1 MTSPQDSA
9 TAPGVAGSGAGSGS
23 GSEKGQQPPDEA
35 HDALDWRG
43 SNNHSDEETPP
54 DVKSPGSD
62 TVQPKAPPLQKRR
75 RVTRACDECRRKKI
89 KCDGKQP
96 CTHCTVYSYDCTY
109 DQPSNRRRNPAPQYI
124 EALEN
129 RVHKAEAIL
138 RTVIPD
144 LDINDPRFD
153 TVGQEELVA
162 RIRDRLKISDD
173 ADSAGQQPA
182 GHERGEESLLE
193 SMVDNTGLL
202 DVDDQ
207 GHWDYHGH
215 SSGLIFMR
223 RLRKQFGNLPDPR
236 PEDRPTTKF
245 QNISHILEGA
255 KSSSESPIDSHL
267 SPLHD
272 LPDRDVARKLCMN
285 TLEDAC
291 CIMPLLHM
299 PSFYVMFDRIY
310 DTPPENFSNEENSF
324 LPLLYL
330 VLAVGCLFRGV
341 GDSTFDKSGYESAT
355 DQGFRYFKA
364 GRQLLDITECRDLT
378 SLQTVCFMIL
388 FLQSSAN
395 ISTCYSY
402 IGIALRASLRLGLHR
417 SVSANFNPIELETRK
432 RVFWVVRKM
441 DVHVSTILG
450 LPSMLSE
457 DDIDQEYPQAV
468 DDEFITAERILP
480 VPLNHITLMAGVNA
494 HIRLGRIVMKVL
506 KYIYPIKIAN
516 QSANHTYMVSHS
528 KIRELERDLQAW
540 HEDLPDSFRPGGD
553 APPHIE
559 RVRQLLRIG
568 YAHAQMVMYRPFLHY
583 VTGNSQERKIDK
595 RSFACAAACVS
606 VARNVVHITAGMKE
620 KKLLNGSYWFTMYT
634 TYFAVLS
641 LLFFILE
648 NPESATVKDGIL
660 KDALEGKNALAG
672 LAKNSMA
679 ADRCAQSLNSIFK
692 HLPEKLQ
699 NRRNTPTPLN
709 RKRAQPTP
717 PPASRT
723 KGTMTPPHSN
733 SATPSEN
740 MVVQPPQRSKT
751 FPVHLV
757 SKQVGQ
763 AKIQTVGA
771 SVDDNHHFQAARSW
785 RVNEQ
790 SPLGLSQ
797 ATPSSV
803 NDEDM
808 LRSSL
813 TPSPSPISVSQQ
825 SLLPAN
831 LQQQNYQQQQQ
842 QQQEQQEQPPSVSS
856 SVKQDT
862 SFSPPLDSMA
872 YIPDLMPMMFPSDD
886 PFAYPT
892 QPMSTLE
899 NNHFKGES
907 NIAGAQFGFTSSS
920 SSADPTSASTPIL
933 DPFHCFQSFSSNNNQ
948 DTSGSTA
955 SSLPPHLKQFPQLST
970 LGDPMA
976 SASSSTS
983 PGGLLQ
989 SPDLISMSDESFFWQ
1004 DLKSH
1009 QLSQPQH
1016 PSSQQQQQQQQH
1028 HPHDSRDHHMSGTPG
1043 FGMGMGM
1050 GMGVAGF
1057 GGLGMGMG
1065 MNMGVD
1071 LDDILGN
1078 ITAGAANDAADGVD
1092 TAGPEGNIE
1101 WSQWTDTGL

>member
-1 MTSPQDSA
+1 MASQNSA
-9 TAPGVAGSGAGSGS
+9 TIANAGSGAVNDSPN
-23 GSEKGQQPPDEA
+23 QRQEA
-35 HDALDWRG
+35 HEIHDWQG
-43 SNNHSDEETPP
+43 SNNPTDTDTPLDEQ
-54 DVKSPGSD
+54 SPNPESLQAK
-62 TVQPKAPPLQKRR
+62 VPAPLQKRR

-109 DQPSNRRRNPAPQYI
+109 DQPSNRRRNPPPQYI
-124 EALEN
+124 EALEA
-129 RVHKAEAIL
+129 RLQKAEAIL
-138 RTVIPD
+138 RAVVPD
-144 LDINDPRFD
+144 LDINDPRYD
-153 TVGQEELVA
+153 AHGPEEILSSLKNC
-162 RIRDRLKISDD
+162 LKISDND
-173 ADSAGQQPA
+173 KDDSEAKQPA
-182 GHERGEESLLE
+182 GQERGDESLLE

-202 DVDDQ
+202 DLDDQ

-236 PEDRPTTKF
+236 PEDRPVTKF

-272 LPDRDVARKLCMN
+272 LPEREVARKLCMN
-285 TLEDAC
+285 ALEDAC
-291 CIMPLLHM
+291 LILQFLHK

-330 VLAVGCLFRGV
+330 ALAVGCLFRGV
-341 GDSTFDKSGYESAT
+341 GDTTLDKSGYESAT
-355 DQGFRYFKA
+355 DQGFQYFRA

-378 SLQTVCFMIL
+378 SLQAVCFMIL

-450 LPSMLSE
+450 LPPMLSA
-457 DDIDQEYPQAV
+457 DDIDQEYPQAI
-468 DDEFITAERILP
+468 DDEYITAEGILP
-480 VPLNHITLMAGVNA
+480 MPPNHVTLMAGVNA
-494 HIRLGRIVMKVL
+494 HIGLSEIVMKVV

-516 QSANHTYMVSHS
+516 RGANHTYMVSHS

-540 HEDLPDSFRPGGD
+540 HENLPDSFRPGGD
-553 APPHIE
+553 ARPEVE
-559 RVRQLLRIG
+559 RMRQLLRIG
-568 YAHAQMVMYRPFLHY
+568 YAHVQMVMYRPFLHY
-583 VTGNSQERKIDK
+583 VTGNAQERKIDK

-641 LLFFILE
+641 LVFFILE

-699 NRRNTPTPLN
+699 NRRTTPVPFS

-717 PPASRT
+717 PPPAPKS
-723 KGTMTPPHSN
+723 KGTMTPPHTTT
-733 SATPSEN
+733 ATDN
-740 MVVQPPQRSKT
+740 VALNPPRRART
-751 FPVHLV
+751 FPAQLASHS
-757 SKQVGQ
+757 SKQTGQ
-763 AKIQTVGA
+763 PKHPTPPK
-771 SVDDNHHFQAARSW
+771 SVDDNHNINPTPAW

-790 SPLGLSQ
+790 TRIAQSQTPPSTSPVKDEE
-797 ATPSSV
+797 AMRTSSTSSPNSFLNQLV
-803 NDEDM
+803 PQSDHSHQNPQQQHPGS
-808 LRSSL
+808 SSL
-813 TPSPSPISVSQQ
+813 K
-825 SLLPAN
+825 
-831 LQQQNYQQQQQ
+831 
-842 QQQEQQEQPPSVSS
+842 QEI
-856 SVKQDT
+856 

-872 YIPDLMPMMFPSDD
+872 YLPDLMPMMFPSDD

-899 NNHFKGES
+899 NDHFKNDANS
-907 NIAGAQFGFTSSS
+907 AGAAQFGFRPSLTNPSTNPS
-920 SSADPTSASTPIL
+920 TSASSPNY
-933 DPFHCFQSFSSNNNQ
+933 DPFHGFQSFSNINQ
-948 DTSGSTA
+948 DTNNNPA
-955 SSLPPHLKQFPQLST
+955 SSLPYHLKQFPQFSNSPRQMSNT
-970 LGDPMA
+970 
-976 SASSSTS
+976 SASTS

-989 SPDLISMSDESFFWQ
+989 SPDLMSSDEAFFWQ
-1004 DLKSH
+1004 DLESQ
-1009 QLSQPQH
+1009 QLSQQQLQ
-1016 PSSQQQQQQQQH
+1016 SQQQQPQLPQQQPQ
-1028 HPHDSRDHHMSGTPG
+1028 PQQPQPQPQPDQQITGDQQMLGNPT
-1043 FGMGMGM
+1043 FGMGIGM
-1050 GMGVAGF
+1050 GMAGF

-1065 MNMGVD
+1065 TDIGVN
-1071 LDDILGN
+1071 LDDLLGN
-1078 ITAGAANDAADGVD
+1078 TGAGAGTGLD
-1092 TAGPEGNIE
+1092 GNIE
-1101 WSQWTDTGL
+1101 WNQWTDTGL

>member
-1 MTSPQDSA
+1 MSSKDSA
-9 TAPGVAGSGAGSGS
+9 AVAHAGSGKETNPQSH
-23 GSEKGQQPPDEA
+23 PHEA
-35 HDALDWRG
+35 HESQEWRN
-43 SNNHSDEETPP
+43 SNNQTDTDTPP
-54 DVKSPGSD
+54 DAKSPDSD
-62 TVQPKAPPLQKRR
+62 AMPPKAPPLQKRR

-129 RVHKAEAIL
+129 RVQKAEAIL
-138 RTVIPD
+138 RAVIPD

-153 TVGQEELVA
+153 TVGPEELVA
-162 RIRDRLKISDD
+162 RIRDRLKISDRGD
-173 ADSAGQQPA
+173 PEGQQLAGQ
-182 GHERGEESLLE
+182 EKGEESLLE

-207 GHWDYHGH
+207 GHWDYHGQ

-223 RLRKQFGNLPDPR
+223 HLRKQFGNLPDPR
-236 PEDRPTTKF
+236 PEDRPKTKF
-245 QNISHILEGA
+245 QNISHILEGT

-272 LPDRDVARKLCMN
+272 LPEKEVARKLCMN
-285 TLEDAC
+285 ALEDGC
-291 CIMPLLHM
+291 CIMRLLHI
-299 PSFYVMFDRIY
+299 PSFYVMLDRIY

-341 GDSTFDKSGYESAT
+341 GDSTLDKSGYESAT
-355 DQGFRYFKA
+355 DQGFQYFKA

-457 DDIDQEYPQAV
+457 DDIDQEYPQAI
-468 DDEFITAERILP
+468 DDEFITAEKILP
-480 VPLNHITLMAGVNA
+480 IPPNHITLMAGVNA
-494 HIRLGRIVMKVL
+494 HIRLGRIVMKVV
-506 KYIYPIKIAN
+506 KYIYPVKVAN
-516 QSANHTYMVSHS
+516 QGANHTYMVSHS

-559 RVRQLLRIG
+559 RMRQLLRIG
-568 YAHAQMVMYRPFLHY
+568 YAHVQMVMYRPFLHY
-583 VTGNSQERKIDK
+583 VTGNAQDRKIDK

-699 NRRNTPTPLN
+699 NRRNTPVPLN

-717 PPASRT
+717 PPASKPR
-723 KGTMTPPHSN
+723 GTMTPPN
-733 SATPSEN
+733 VTTATPDTLI
-740 MVVQPPQRSKT
+740 VQPPQRAKT
-751 FPVHLV
+751 FPVHLQA
-757 SKQVGQ
+757 SKQLGP
-763 AKIQTVGA
+763 ARNQTLGT
-771 SVDDNHHFQAARSW
+771 SVDDSHHIQPLRSW
-785 RVNEQ
+785 RANEQ
-790 SPLGLSQ
+790 SPFGLPES
-797 ATPSSV
+797 TPKSSSA

-808 LRSSL
+808 MRSSL
-813 TPSPSPISVSQQ
+813 TPSPSPISSSQQ
-825 SLLPAN
+825 TFLSFHQLPSH
-831 LQQQNYQQQQQ
+831 QQQQQ
-842 QQQEQQEQPPSVSS
+842 QQQQAHSLSS
-856 SVKQDT
+856 SSLKQDT

-899 NNHFKGES
+899 NDHFKKES
-907 NIAGAQFGFTSSS
+907 NIPGAQYGLRSSS
-920 SSADPTSASTPIL
+920 SLTNSSTDPTSASTPRL
-933 DPFHCFQSFSSNNNQ
+933 DPFHSFQSFTNTNNTQ
-948 DTSGSTA
+948 DTSGGTA
-955 SSLPPHLKQFPQLST
+955 SSLPRHLKQFPQLST
-970 LGDPMA
+970 LGNQMT
-976 SASSSTS
+976 SASGSTS

-989 SPDLISMSDESFFWQ
+989 SPDLISMSDESFLWQ
-1004 DLKSH
+1004 DLESQHLSQQQHQQQH
-1009 QLSQPQH
+1009 QLSQQH
-1016 PSSQQQQQQQQH
+1016 QPDNQSV
-1028 HPHDSRDHHMSGTPG
+1028 RDHSMSGTPG
-1043 FGMGMGM
+1043 FGMGMG
-1050 GMGVAGF
+1050 VTGF

-1065 MNMGVD
+1065 MNMGVN
-1071 LDDILGN
+1071 LDDLLGN
-1078 ITAGAANDAADGVD
+1078 LSAGAGNDADGGVGA
-1092 TAGPEGNIE
+1092 AGSDGNIE